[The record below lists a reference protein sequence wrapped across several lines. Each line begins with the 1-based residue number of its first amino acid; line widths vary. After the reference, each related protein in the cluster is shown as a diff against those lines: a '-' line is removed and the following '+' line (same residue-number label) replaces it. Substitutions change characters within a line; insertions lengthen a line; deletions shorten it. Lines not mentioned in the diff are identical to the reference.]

1 VLPCASMVKDNRKKD
16 WHSPREA
23 LVSASL
29 GKRGH
34 RPPPM
39 RSGRCNVINVALVEN
54 EPGSRQKSLI
64 GYRAR
69 AGLRNL
75 RCVQDYSIED
85 TDHSD
90 VQPNCF
96 AMQSEQL
103 TINSEGLK

>member
-1 VLPCASMVKDNRKKD
+1 LPSWKTNPDRARTHQSD
-16 WHSPREA
+16 
-23 LVSASL
+23 
-29 GKRGH
+29 
-34 RPPPM
+34 
-39 RSGRCNVINVALVEN
+39 
-54 EPGSRQKSLI
+54 
-64 GYRAR
+64 RAR